1 MTSIKTLA
9 LAAAAVAGLGLFAT
23 TDAEARGFGGRGGGF
38 HGGGFHGGGFRA
50 GGFHGGARHFGGHHF
65 AGHRH
70 GGYWRGG
77 RWLPY
82 AVGVGVIGTAAVIA
96 DSCYRTRWVD
106 TPYGLV
112 RQRVNIC
119 D

>member
-23 TDAEARGFGGRGGGF
+23 TDAEARGFGGRGGRVPRWRF
-38 HGGGFHGGGFRA
+38 PRRWLPWRRPPLRRPSFR
-50 GGFHGGARHFGGHHF
+50 GPIVTV
-65 AGHRH
+65 
-70 GGYWRGG
+70 GYWRGG

-96 DSCYRTRWVD
+96 DSCYRSRWVD